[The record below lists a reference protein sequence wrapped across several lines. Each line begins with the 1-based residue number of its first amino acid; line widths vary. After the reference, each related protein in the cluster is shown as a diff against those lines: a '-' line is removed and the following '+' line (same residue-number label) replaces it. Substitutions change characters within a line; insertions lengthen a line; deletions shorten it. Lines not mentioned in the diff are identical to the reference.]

1 MTNQLL
7 ENFFSNVAKLSDEYE
22 QLKLYACQLHDENL
36 ALKESNQAL
45 TQQNNEA
52 KQTLHQIIEQLKE
65 LQP

>member
-7 ENFFSNVAKLSDEYE
+7 EKFFSNVNQLSDEYE
-22 QLKLYACQLHDENL
+22 QLKLYAYQLHNENV

-52 KQTLHQIIEQLKE
+52 KQTLHQIIDQLKE